1 MSNVLIGIIGV
12 ILFIGLA
19 LAGALFLGPRF
30 QQSKLQGQV
39 AAVTMQVDQISKA
52 YDMYKT
58 MEGKTTTQVSVLVSS
73 GYLKNPPQGMF
84 PEDNGFIVS
93 KPELSVQQH
102 FGENYVQV
110 LYNMPGAQADLCALI
125 REKAGQTQDAVDF
138 TTAVARRGTM
148 FCNTFNGR
156 NGAFIVLE
164 KIG

>member
-52 YDMYKT
+52 YDMYKA
-58 MEGKTTTQVSVLVSS
+58 MEGKGTSQISVLVSG
-73 GYLKNPPQGMF
+73 GYLKSQPQGMF

-102 FGENYVQV
+102 LGENYVQV
-110 LYNMPGAQADLCALI
+110 MYNMPGSQSDLCAVI
-125 REKAGQTQDAVDF
+125 REKAGQTDTSIDY
-138 TTAVARRGTM
+138 TAALAARGTM
-148 FCNTFNGR
+148 RCNSFAGR
-156 NGAFIVLE
+156 HYAFIVLE
-164 KIG
+164 KMA